1 MLLRIKHPEASSLEY
16 PTKRPGEP
24 VMFGRPNIIGSSELD
39 TTVDGNSLI
48 FLASGAFSR
57 DVVQASGSYASYQS
71 VRSVPRHGVFD
82 FDASRSNAL
91 YGSGSIVQPSA
102 LRGLACVK
110 F

>member
-1 MLLRIKHPEASSLEY
+1 M
-16 PTKRPGEP
+16 
-24 VMFGRPNIIGSSELD
+24 MFGLPNIIGSSALD

-71 VRSVPRHGVFD
+71 VSSVPRHGVFD

-91 YGSGSIVQPSA
+91 YGSGAVVQPSA
-102 LRGLACVK
+102 IFGLACIK
-110 F
+110 I